1 MAMAGTGTRPRA
13 RLLAAPLLTAGGV
26 VVATGA
32 AVVAGRLGVSLVPEC
47 PLHALTGLWCPL
59 CGGTRA
65 VQALVAGDLGAAAGL
80 NVLVVVAVPVLVVLW
95 LRWTALRASGRAVS
109 LIALSNRAGAM
120 LAAVLLAYMVVRN
133 LPGMEMLTP

>member
-1 MAMAGTGTRPRA
+1 
-13 RLLAAPLLTAGGV
+13 
-26 VVATGA
+26 
-32 AVVAGRLGVSLVPEC
+32 
-47 PLHALTGLWCPL
+47 
-59 CGGTRA
+59 
-65 VQALVAGDLGAAAGL
+65 VQALVAGDVGAAAGL